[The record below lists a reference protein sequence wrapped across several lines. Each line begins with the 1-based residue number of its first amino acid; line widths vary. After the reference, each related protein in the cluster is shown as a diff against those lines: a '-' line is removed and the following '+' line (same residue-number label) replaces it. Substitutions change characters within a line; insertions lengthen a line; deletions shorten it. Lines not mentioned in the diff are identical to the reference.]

1 MIKEKLGIP
10 IIFLILTL
18 NLFLG
23 GNGFPLVWNN
33 FNEDTYKLNEDNSD
47 IHTINQD
54 LSNIHTIN
62 QDLSN
67 IHTINQDLTDIYNSP
82 LYKSFHKYSEEIE
95 YIMVKDSTGNIKSII
110 VTYN

>member
-62 QDLSN
+62 QDL
-67 IHTINQDLTDIYNSP
+67 TDIYNSP